1 MNRSTSYSKPKI
13 GKLIF
18 LRTLALLI
26 LTDPEVLITSGSVS
40 VFNFKKSTTMSNQFM
55 NILSEHLDDDNFIDK
70 LSDQIGG
77 AEREQ
82 TRAAANGI
90 VTAMSSAITKTA
102 SSDQGATGLLGML
115 DTDHDGSVL
124 DNIMDMVSGGNSNAG
139 QGGGGLLQNGAGLV
153 SSLLGGK
160 QNGIVDMISKM
171 SGLSGDKTGNLMAML
186 APMIMGALG
195 KSKKEGGLD
204 IGGIMNM
211 LQGTQQKTSG
221 NPAMDMIGQFLDK
234 DGDGDF
240 TDDLLGGVGGGLL
253 GGLFGGK
260 K

>member
-1 MNRSTSYSKPKI
+1 
-13 GKLIF
+13 
-18 LRTLALLI
+18 
-26 LTDPEVLITSGSVS
+26 
-40 VFNFKKSTTMSNQFM
+40 
-55 NILSEHLDDDNFIDK
+55 
-70 LSDQIGG
+70 
-77 AEREQ
+77 
-82 TRAAANGI
+82 
-90 VTAMSSAITKTA
+90 
-102 SSDQGATGLLGML
+102 
-115 DTDHDGSVL
+115 
-124 DNIMDMVSGGNSNAG
+124 
-139 QGGGGLLQNGAGLV
+139 
-153 SSLLGGK
+153 
-160 QNGIVDMISKM
+160 VDMISKM

-240 TDDLLGGVGGGLL
+240 TDDLLGGIGGGLL